1 MEDFKFDWELAE
13 AEVAVEPLKP
23 NGGTLEVALDAE
35 LHKIFES
42 QTTAYEAGT
51 EVLSLREQRAILDQK
66 AKDLNEREAEIKS
79 QMETLKQKYLAD
91 LEVLREALKPLSEE
105 RFDIN
110 RERRQN
116 ELAILNAEQKLRDA
130 LAWLKQ
136 QAKYQSDLEKYN
148 RLTMAAPWREWARE
162 YQIEGGRMIASANGK
177 AILGDKMGLGK
188 TLTSQIACDMMESKK
203 VLIVV
208 PDDVV
213 SNFLMEVNHWAPH
226 RTAFL
231 VGKMTRKQRDIIL
244 NTVRM
249 MDQFTLVLNYSA
261 WRKDKSLLRKLIN
274 LQLDTII
281 LDEAHSVKNVGT
293 SAFKGVNQI
302 VKADNQCP
310 QCGGYVQH
318 VKDTGDLIHDNNVYM
333 PRSFYVCIGKHM
345 PSTETVDFLTVPVDN
360 SCGWSQRQDIV
371 NRVKRDHGYLR
382 SIKHVLPMTGTPILN
397 KPQDLFALLNLIDD
411 EFFHN
416 EKDYLY
422 AYCQRNVWTNKWEFR
437 HGGLDSLTKQLAGRY
452 IARDKKTAGVVL
464 PPQEVKVHSIELDET
479 LYPKQAKVIRQLSE
493 HAMLML
499 ESGKKLAV
507 IAMIALITRKRQAN
521 VWPAGIKFEYEDA
534 DGNIQIF
541 DVGEDVDESIK
552 LDRIITEPNRTES
565 GDWEGLIPDMTG
577 GGDKINGERVVVFSQ
592 FKGPLRELE
601 RRLKEADIS
610 VVRFDGDTD
619 QDTRIQVKRDFDRKY
634 ASETDYKWQVV
645 LCNYKTGGV
654 GLNFTAATQ
663 MIILDEEWNV
673 GKNEQAYA
681 RIDRMG
687 QTEETAV
694 HILRLSNT
702 VDAWMAALIENKRN
716 MVDGFEESAEMQAE
730 LLRKMQNGE
739 ML

>member
-13 AEVAVEPLKP
+13 AEVAVEPPKP

-281 LDEAHSVKNVGT
+281 LDEAHSVKNVST

-437 HGGLDSLTKQLAGRY
+437 SGGLDSLTKQLAGRY
-452 IARDKKTAGVVL
+452 IARDKKTAGVIL

-479 LYPKQAKVIRQLSE
+479 LYPKQSRVIRQLSE

-499 ESGKKLAV
+499 DSGKKLAV